1 MFKKGK
7 NNPPMEIPGQ
17 TNPAALQVDLAPLTV
32 TGLAGSSVQ
41 DRKCFKVGVHWRS
54 LNAKTSAILQGNLT
68 KGEGSVQL
76 TSSY

>member
-17 TNPAALQVDLAPLTV
+17 SNPAALQVDLAPLTV

-41 DRKCFKVGVHWRS
+41 DKKCFKVRQHWRS
-54 LNAKTSAILQGNLT
+54 LNARTSAILHGNLT
-68 KGEGSVQL
+68 EGEGSVQL